1 MLGACGCRLCPCPLA
16 RAWPVARIP
25 AASRARRIPKRRPF
39 RRRRTARRA
48 CQHHGTACPPLGCRR
63 GPRFQSEPT
72 CRQCSGTPETA
83 CAPASRARDRNR
95 SLAWARN
102 PSPCTTSPPTISRA
116 KSRLGNRAPRLNFP
130 RCHQLIHRKP
140 PPRKQLLRRHLCF
153 SVRSLPVSGIRESQ
167 TVSIEAGE
175 TGSASVAQVSPGY
188 FSALGIPLLRGR
200 AFSESD
206 DERDSP
212 VAVVDAGFAR
222 SIFGDRDPLG
232 MSVAIGDPAG
242 SRITIVGV
250 VREVRQFGPRRPFEP
265 TVYLPL
271 LQSPRW
277 STFVAIRT
285 GSSSP
290 AGLSNALGNAVAAVD
305 KNQLV
310 TDVQAMAQR
319 LDARTRRPRFSL
331 VLFGAF
337 GIVALVPAMVGVYP
351 VELRY
356 ESPHKDH
363 RNSIGAWGIP
373 V

>member
-153 SVRSLPVSGIRESQ
+153 SVRQQ
-167 TVSIEAGE
+167 TRN
-175 TGSASVAQVSPGY
+175 Y
-188 FSALGIPLLRGR
+188 M
-200 AFSESD
+200 
-206 DERDSP
+206 ER
-212 VAVVDAGFAR
+212 
-222 SIFGDRDPLG
+222 
-232 MSVAIGDPAG
+232 AG
-242 SRITIVGV
+242 SDEGHGDLRPHGGSDVG
-250 VREVRQFGPRRPFEP
+250 REDLQPGGASGRPANHCP
-265 TVYLPL
+265 
-271 LQSPRW
+271 
-277 STFVAIRT
+277 
-285 GSSSP
+285 
-290 AGLSNALGNAVAAVD
+290 AAVRAARWRAR
-305 KNQLV
+305 
-310 TDVQAMAQR
+310 TQAARQGPGFCRDGASWQVEEEINAQR
-319 LDARTRRPRFSL
+319 VRLCRAWQRDWWQCLGDA
-331 VLFGAF
+331 
-337 GIVALVPAMVGVYP
+337 
-351 VELRY
+351 
-356 ESPHKDH
+356 
-363 RNSIGAWGIP
+363 IP
-373 V
+373 VPIDMLSMAIDTPGSPDEEHAAPLFDSVLGRRSRTDGTQMCIANRNLQEHDFDPVQVTRARGAAPWASPLDKRIAPGAQARPTEAPTRG